1 MGKMLF
7 SLVLASF
14 LCACSSAPMQS
25 SFKMQSSF
33 NGNSF
38 TSAPTSIHDPHFA
51 DAKNYMEDG
60 ESPTEKIYENLPS
73 R

>member
-1 MGKMLF
+1 MGKLLF

-25 SFKMQSSF
+25 SFD
-33 NGNSF
+33 GNSF
-38 TSAPTSIHDPHFA
+38 TSAPTNIHDPHFA

>member
-1 MGKMLF
+1 MGKMLLG
-7 SLVLASF
+7 SIVALL
-14 LCACSSAPMQS
+14 LCACSSAP
-25 SFKMQSSF
+25 MQSSF

-51 DAKNYMEDG
+51 DAKNYMEGG